1 MVDTLLAAKGSF
13 ALVPAGPEDMRLGL
27 DIEFDHEDIGLRNI
41 GLRNM
46 VLRNI
51 VPGPSAAEAV
61 RPGSALAGLY
71 IHPEGPYDCCTRHQA
86 AGNTLALPLLLKSCQ
101 PPHFSLAHPL
111 WELVLKWYQ
120 ICGI

>member
-1 MVDTLLAAKGSF
+1 MDTLLAAKGNF
-13 ALVPAGPEDMRLGL
+13 ALVPADPEDMRLGL
-27 DIEFDHEDIGLRNI
+27 DIEVDLEDIGLRNI
-41 GLRNM
+41 GLRNI

-71 IHPEGPYDCCTRHQA
+71 IRPEGPYDCCTRHQA
-86 AGNTLALPLLLKSCQ
+86 AGNTLALPLRLKACQ
-101 PPHFSLAHPL
+101 PPHSSWAHPL